1 MADTLVFRFEPLVR
15 AIEAIVAAGG
25 SDARESRLVAENL
38 ATANLV
44 GHDSHGIGMIP
55 RYVAALL
62 EGGLKPNRHPQATLD
77 TPSLMVLDGQAGYG
91 QSVGEEAT
99 RLAIE
104 RTKRNGSCIMALAN
118 THHLGRIGHWAE
130 MAVAE
135 RLVSIHFVN
144 VMSFARVAPYGG
156 ADGRFGTNP
165 VCIGVPLEGE
175 PPFLLDMATSAVA
188 QGKLR
193 VAHNKREKVPLGRLI
208 DDRGNPTDDPRWAV
222 VQPFGAMLC
231 FGEHKG
237 YGLAVA
243 CELLGG
249 ALTGGGTWHYPNSPR
264 SRVMNGMLSI
274 LIDPQRLGTADT
286 FAREARAYVDWVR
299 ASPPAPGFDKVRIAG
314 EPERET
320 RALREREG
328 IPVDMETWNEIRAA
342 AEKLNLAPYRID
354 ALARGEG

>member
-1 MADTLVFRFEPLVR
+1 MADTCTFLHQPLAR

-25 SDARESRLVAENL
+25 SEPREARLVAENL
-38 ATANLV
+38 VLANLT

-55 RYVAALL
+55 RYVDALL
-62 EGGLKPNRHPQATLD
+62 EGGLEANRHPGATLD
-77 TPSLMVLDGQAGYG
+77 AGALLVLDGKKGYG
-91 QSVGEEAT
+91 QSIGFEAMS
-99 RLAIE
+99 LAIA
-104 RTKRNGSCIMALAN
+104 RAKSQGACVMALGN

-130 MAVAE
+130 MALAE
-135 RLVSIHFVN
+135 ELVSIHFVN

-165 VCIGVPLEGE
+165 VCIGVPLAGE

-193 VAHNKREKVPLGRLI
+193 VAHNKREKVPFGWLI

-237 YGLAVA
+237 YGLSVA

-249 ALTGGGTWHYPNSPR
+249 ALTGAGTWRYPNSPR
-264 SRVMNGMLSI
+264 KRVMNGMLTI
-274 LIDPQRLGTADT
+274 VIDPKRLGTAET
-286 FAREARAYVDWVR
+286 LEREARAYVDWVR
-299 ASPPAPGFDKVRIAG
+299 ASPPAPGFDRVRIAG
-314 EPERET
+314 EPEREA
-320 RALREREG
+320 RARRERDG
-328 IPVDMETWNEIRAA
+328 IPVDAETWNEIRAA
-342 AEKLNLAPYRID
+342 GEKLGVPAERTD
-354 ALARGEG
+354 ALARE